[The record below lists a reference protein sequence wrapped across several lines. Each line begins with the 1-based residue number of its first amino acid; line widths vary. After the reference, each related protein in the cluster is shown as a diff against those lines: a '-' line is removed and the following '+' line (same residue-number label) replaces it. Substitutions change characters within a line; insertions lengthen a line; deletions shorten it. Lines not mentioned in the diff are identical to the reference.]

1 MTNQKRRTHFIE
13 MTTIF
18 SFIFNNSKYN
28 DYYKQIDINLEI

>member
-18 SFIFNNSKYN
+18 SFKFNNSRYN